1 MLPAT
6 CSSLVRR
13 GALLAS
19 TLLLALVGATGP
31 MPAANADE
39 DGPQLR
45 REGRWLVDEQGRV
58 VIVHGFN
65 LVWKLDPYLPPA
77 TAEGF
82 TAADAE
88 WLEQYGF
95 NGVRLGTLW
104 AGITP
109 DAPAVGDPSYRE
121 GWQRVMDLLA
131 DRGIWMQLDMH
142 QDQWHETYGGEGV
155 PDWALHRPAVLSL
168 LPPLN
173 LPFPIGYWTPEN
185 SLVFDEFWANKH
197 RGIDDWAAAWQ
208 VAAGWWKDQPYL
220 MGYDL
225 INEPWMGLEWLT
237 CISFG
242 CKASYTKELQP
253 AYEKATRA
261 IREVDGDN
269 VVWWEPQQLAAGQ
282 KVPTFLTPMAGE
294 DQLGYS
300 WHNYCQDV
308 FLESQGL
315 PLGDV
320 ENCWKFSQE
329 RTTTALA
336 QAERINAAP
345 LMSEWGATDN
355 IRAVEI
361 DAAVA
366 DRNLMGWTHWAYKQW
381 QDPTTADDA
390 QGMFRDD
397 TDFGS
402 VKADKLRVLVRTY
415 AQATAG
421 TPLAMD
427 FDATTGAF
435 TYRYRSNAIDAP
447 TEIFVSPLHYPDG
460 YDVQVTGGG
469 WAPGSDGR
477 IEVRPDVPGQ
487 EVTVQITGR

>member
-6 CSSLVRR
+6 RSSRLRRAVVLAATLVLATV
-13 GALLAS
+13 GALTLPAPTAS
-19 TLLLALVGATGP
+19 
-31 MPAANADE
+31 ADE
-39 DGPQLR
+39 EPPQLR
-45 REGRWLVDEQGRV
+45 REGRWLVDQHGRV

-65 LVWKLDPYLPPA
+65 LVWKLDPYVPPA

-82 TAADAE
+82 TAADAD
-88 WLEQYGF
+88 WLAEHGF
-95 NGVRLGTLW
+95 NAVRLGTLW

-109 DAPAVGDPSYRE
+109 TAPGAGDPSYRQ

-142 QDQWHETYGGEGV
+142 QDQFHEVYGGEGV
-155 PDWALHRPAVLSL
+155 PDWALRRPALLSL
-168 LPPLN
+168 LPPIN
-173 LPFPIGYWTPEN
+173 LPFPMGYWTPEN

-197 RGIDDWAAAWQ
+197 KGVDHWAAAWRI
-208 VAAGWWKDQPYL
+208 AADWWKDQPYL

-225 INEPWMGLEWLT
+225 MNEPWMGLEWLT
-237 CISFG
+237 CFTNG
-242 CKASYTKELQP
+242 CRQSYTKELQP

-261 IREVDGDN
+261 IREVDPDN
-269 VVWWEPQQLAAGQ
+269 VVWWEQLAAGRQ
-282 KVPTFLTPMAGE
+282 VPTFLEPMPGE

-315 PLGDV
+315 PLGNV

-336 QAERINAAP
+336 QAERMHAVP
-345 LMSEWGATDN
+345 LLSEWGATDN
-355 IRAVEI
+355 VRAVEI

-381 QDPTTADDA
+381 QDPTTADEA
-390 QGMFRDD
+390 QGLFHDD
-397 TDFGS
+397 ADLGS

-427 FDATTGAF
+427 FDTATGEF
-435 TYRYRSNAIDAP
+435 TYRYRSNGIDAP

-460 YDVQVTGGG
+460 HDVQVTGGQ
-469 WAPGSDGR
+469 WQPGTSGR
-477 IEVRPDVPGQ
+477 IEVRPDTPGQ
-487 EVTVQITGR
+487 EVTVRVTRR

>member
-1 MLPAT
+1 MLAATLVLATVGALTLPAPT
-6 CSSLVRR
+6 
-13 GALLAS
+13 AS
-19 TLLLALVGATGP
+19 
-31 MPAANADE
+31 ADE
-39 DGPQLR
+39 EPPQLR
-45 REGRWLVDEQGRV
+45 REGRWLVDQHGRV

-65 LVWKLDPYLPPA
+65 LVWKLDPYVPPA

-82 TAADAE
+82 TAADAD
-88 WLEQYGF
+88 WLAEHGF
-95 NGVRLGTLW
+95 NAVRLGTLW

-109 DAPAVGDPSYRE
+109 TAPGAGDPSYRQ

-142 QDQWHETYGGEGV
+142 QDQFHEVYGGEGV
-155 PDWALHRPAVLSL
+155 PDWALRRPALLSL
-168 LPPLN
+168 LPPIN
-173 LPFPIGYWTPEN
+173 LPFPMGYWTPEN

-197 RGIDDWAAAWQ
+197 KGVDHWAAAWRI
-208 VAAGWWKDQPYL
+208 AADWWKDQPYL

-225 INEPWMGLEWLT
+225 MNEPWMGLEWLT
-237 CISFG
+237 CFTNG
-242 CKASYTKELQP
+242 CRQSYTKELQP

-261 IREVDGDN
+261 IREVDPDN
-269 VVWWEPQQLAAGQ
+269 VVWWEQLAAGRQ
-282 KVPTFLTPMAGE
+282 VPTFLEPMPGE

-315 PLGDV
+315 PLGNV

-336 QAERINAAP
+336 QAERMHAVP
-345 LMSEWGATDN
+345 LLSEWGATDN
-355 IRAVEI
+355 VRAVEI

-381 QDPTTADDA
+381 QDPTTADEA
-390 QGMFRDD
+390 QGLFHDD
-397 TDFGS
+397 ADLGS

-427 FDATTGAF
+427 FDTATGEF
-435 TYRYRSNAIDAP
+435 TYRYRSNGIDAP

-460 YDVQVTGGG
+460 HDVQVTGGQ
-469 WAPGSDGR
+469 WQPGTSGR
-477 IEVRPDVPGQ
+477 IEVRPDTPGQ
-487 EVTVQITGR
+487 EVTVRVTRR

>member
-1 MLPAT
+1 M
-6 CSSLVRR
+6 
-13 GALLAS
+13 
-19 TLLLALVGATGP
+19 
-31 MPAANADE
+31 
-39 DGPQLR
+39 R
-45 REGRWLVDEQGRV
+45 REGRWLVDEHGRV

-65 LVWKLDPYLPPA
+65 LVWKLDPYVPPA

-82 TAADAE
+82 TAADAD
-88 WLEQYGF
+88 WLERYGF
-95 NGVRLGTLW
+95 NGARLGTLW

-109 DAPAVGDPSYRE
+109 DAPGAGDPSYRQ

-155 PDWALHRPAVLSL
+155 PDWALHRPALLSL
-168 LPPLN
+168 LPPVN
-173 LPFPIGYWTPEN
+173 LPFPIGYRTPDN
-185 SLVFDEFWANKH
+185 SLVFDEFWANRH
-197 RGIDDWAAAWQ
+197 RGIDHWAAAWQ

-225 INEPWMGLEWLT
+225 VNEPWMGLEWLACFT
-237 CISFG
+237 TG
-242 CKASYTKELQP
+242 CRSSYVNELQP
-253 AYEKATRA
+253 AYEKVTRA
-261 IREVDGDN
+261 IRAVDGEN
-269 VVWWEPQQLAAGQ
+269 VVWWEPQQLAAGRQ
-282 KVPTFLTPMAGE
+282 VPTYLEPMAGE

-315 PLGDV
+315 PLGNV

-336 QAERINAAP
+336 QADRIHAAA

-390 QGMFRDD
+390 QGMFHDD
-397 TDFGS
+397 TDFAS
-402 VKADKLRVLVRTY
+402 VKADKLPR
-415 AQATAG
+415 AG
-421 TPLAMD
+421 PHLRPGDRRDAARHGLRRDDRCLHLPL
-427 FDATTGAF
+427 
-435 TYRYRSNAIDAP
+435 P
-447 TEIFVSPLHYPDG
+447 
-460 YDVQVTGGG
+460 VQR
-469 WAPGSDGR
+469 DR
-477 IEVRPDVPGQ
+477 RPDRDLRQPAPLPPRVRRPGDRRLLGPGFRRPHRGPPGRTGPGGRGAGHRTSDTGTKPAGQAFHQHQVP
-487 EVTVQITGR
+487 